1 MLKWKSLKDTHK
13 AMKISIFNKPFLLDD
28 GKYYKHY
35 PFVKFL
41 VYLLFY
47 PILCFISLYIFI
59 YIIDS
64 LDDFPIFGIVI
75 GLIFIFLIFYIFQFI
90 LAFFIPLK
98 EVKIMQY
105 DNL

>member
-13 AMKISIFNKPFLLDD
+13 AMKISIFNKPFLLED